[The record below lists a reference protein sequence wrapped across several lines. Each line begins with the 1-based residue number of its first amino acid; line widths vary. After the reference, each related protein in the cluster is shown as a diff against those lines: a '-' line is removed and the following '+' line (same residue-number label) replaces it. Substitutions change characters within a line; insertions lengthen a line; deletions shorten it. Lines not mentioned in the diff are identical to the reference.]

1 VQSALARP
9 IPVSGE
15 EMPLQVV
22 VVPEIIKHDGG
33 NVIWSVPF
41 VVVPSI

>member
-1 VQSALARP
+1 VQSASERP
-9 IPVSGE
+9 IPVRGDE
-15 EMPLQVV
+15 IPLQVV